1 MSCNCFTGSTICGHY
16 KFTPCFNKCVNS
28 FIAVDYYLNI
38 DMSDDGITWS
48 QPGRPASASSSQGRS
63 VNVVDLYQVILK
75 CFGHTTIMLVWVDC
89 MLLT

>member
-1 MSCNCFTGSTICGHY
+1 MNSDSTPYTPAFGNGMFIVSAYQGYGYSTDAINWFATGSTICGHY

-48 QPGRPASASSSQGRS
+48 QPGRLAFCQ
-63 VNVVDLYQVILK
+63 
-75 CFGHTTIMLVWVDC
+75 F
-89 MLLT
+89 